1 MPLEYPIT
9 AMYIDQKWPQRPQ
22 GDRIPRY
29 TVAHD
34 TGNPGSTALQNAKYF
49 NSRALSASVHTFID
63 DRNIIE
69 TIPLWEKAWHVRR
82 NVSDAIDWAIG
93 VELCYGGTINFNE
106 AYKRY
111 VWYFAY
117 LCRRFN
123 LDPLKQIK
131 GHFQLDPTRRTD
143 PVNALSKYGK
153 TYQGFLNDVNAKLKG
168 IVIDPPPFITKRRG
182 DQGEAIVKLQ
192 KDLAFLGYYK
202 GGIDG
207 DFGPLTEKAVMDF
220 QRDAKIQVDG
230 IFGPITAGAIQ
241 KAIEDKKL
249 NHLLKIGDKGD
260 DVLLLQEKLIC
271 LKYNIV
277 ADGIYG
283 SKTDQAV
290 RQFQAKNGLK
300 VDGIY
305 GPVTKKAMDVA
316 VEKECV
322 NKPTPPKVPITPK
335 YLYKVQIGAF
345 HDLNNAKQLENK
357 AKQSGFNAVI
367 ITEPIE

>member
-9 AMYIDQKWPQRPQ
+9 ASYIDLKWPQRPQ
-22 GDRIPRY
+22 GNRIPRY

-69 TIPLWEKAWHVRR
+69 IIPLWEKAWHVRR

-117 LCRRFN
+117 LCKQFN

-143 PVNALSKYGK
+143 PVNALSKNGK
-153 TYQGFLNDVNAKLKG
+153 TFQGFLNDVHAKLKG
-168 IVIDPPPFITKRRG
+168 VVIVPPPFITRRRG
-182 DQGEAIVKLQ
+182 NSGEAIVKLQ
-192 KDLAFLGYYK
+192 QDLAFLGYYK
-202 GGIDG
+202 GNNDG

-220 QRDAKIQVDG
+220 QKAAKIQVDG
-230 IFGPITAGAIQ
+230 IFGPITAGAVQ
-241 KAIEDKKL
+241 KAIEDK
-249 NHLLKIGDKGD
+249 NQSELLKPGDKGNE
-260 DVLLLQEKLIC
+260 VLLLQEKLIC
-271 LKYNIV
+271 LKYTIT
-277 ADGIYG
+277 ADGIFG
-283 SKTDQAV
+283 PKTEQAV
-290 RQFQAKNGLK
+290 RQFQSKSGLK
-300 VDGIY
+300 ADGIV
-305 GPVTKKAMDVA
+305 GPVTKKALDTA
-316 VEKECV
+316 VEKECG
-322 NKPTPPKVPITPK
+322 NRPTPPKVPVPVEHR
-335 YLYKVQIGAF
+335 YRVQIGVF
-345 HDLNNAKQLENK
+345 NDLNNAKQLEAK
-357 AKQSGFNAVI
+357 AKQAGFTPII